1 MTPQEIRDAVAASA
15 ELQAL
20 QKDGR
25 VNAIADAL
33 SVGRVKFVPIE
44 IGNGTILEKLGITTG
59 NALLDVINTSPD
71 FRYVKPLV
79 EQGRLRLDSPLV
91 RGTLASLVVAGVVT
105 QAQADVLLSAAQS
118 PDPVTTAEVESALG
132 A

>member
-33 SVGRVKFVPIE
+33 SVGRVKFVPTE

-71 FRYVKPLV
+71 FRYVKPLA

>member
-33 SVGRVKFVPIE
+33 SVGRVKFVPTE

-105 QAQADVLLSAAQS
+105 QAQADVLLSAAQT